1 MTVTETDAPTRPPI
15 SRPHFL
21 SAAATHVGAV
31 RKLNE
36 DHYLDRG
43 NIGLWLVADGVG
55 GASAGDW
62 GSKQVAAQFAAMPP
76 PRNAPEFLAH
86 AKMGLTAANAA
97 LRAHAS
103 STPRGMVAST
113 VVLLLV
119 YDWYY
124 TMLWAGDSRG
134 YLVREGQ
141 LQRITKD
148 HSEVQ
153 ELIDSGVITPEQAEN
168 HPRANVIT
176 RAVGAAD
183 ELHFDRIAGRIR
195 VGDMFLLCTDGL
207 TKEVSEPRILDIIS
221 NHPLDQAPH
230 KLVEAALASGGHDN
244 ITVVLAQ
251 CTKAADV
258 LLPELNG
265 MNGDKSDG

>member
-1 MTVTETDAPTRPPI
+1 MTVTEADAPTRPPV

-62 GSKQVAAQFAAMPP
+62 GSKQVAAQFAAMPA

-86 AKMGLTAANAA
+86 AKMGLTAANDT
-97 LRAHAS
+97 LRAHARN
-103 STPRGMVAST
+103 TPRGMVAST

-124 TMLWAGDSRG
+124 TLLWAGDSRG
-134 YLVREGQ
+134 YLVRDGQ
-141 LQRITKD
+141 LQRVTKD

-153 ELIDSGVITPEQAEN
+153 ELIDSGVITPEEAET

-176 RAVGAAD
+176 RAVGAAE
-183 ELHFDRIAGRIR
+183 ELHFDRIAGRVR
-195 VGDMFLLCTDGL
+195 VGDTFLLCTDGL
-207 TKEVSEPRILDIIS
+207 TKEVPERQILDIIVR
-221 NHPLDQAPH
+221 HPLEQAPQ
-230 KLVEAALASGGHDN
+230 KLIEAALAGGGHDN

-251 CTKAADV
+251 CSKASDVAPADF
-258 LLPELNG
+258 NG